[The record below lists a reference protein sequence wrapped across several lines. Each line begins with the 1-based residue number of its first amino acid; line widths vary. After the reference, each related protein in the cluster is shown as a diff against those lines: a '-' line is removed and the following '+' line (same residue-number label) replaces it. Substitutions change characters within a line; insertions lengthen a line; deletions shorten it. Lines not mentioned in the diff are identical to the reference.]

1 MRIQTL
7 MKIVLVDAHTANP
20 GDLSWEPVE
29 TLGEVTSYPRSTDAD
44 VLERCADA
52 EAVLTNKVPFDAARM
67 DALPNLRYIGVTATG
82 YNIIDVEAARQR
94 NIAVTNIPAYGT
106 ETVAQACFALVL
118 ELCNHVGL
126 HAEAVTNGE
135 WNASPDFCF
144 WHKPLTELSGLKF
157 GLVGYGAIAQATARI
172 ARAFNL
178 QVLVHTR
185 TPREEANTR
194 FVDKETLFKES
205 DIVSLHC
212 PLTPDTEHIVN
223 EAMLSLMKPSAF
235 LINTSRGPLVDEHAL
250 AKALYDQRIAGAGLD
265 VLSSEPPSAD
275 NPLLMAPNCYITP
288 HIAWATQ
295 AARGRVI
302 QMAAENLQAFMQ
314 GEQHNRVD

>member
-1 MRIQTL
+1 

-20 GDLSWEPVE
+20 GDLNWQAIEA
-29 TLGEVTSYPRSTDAD
+29 LGDVQCYPRSSAD
-44 VLERCADA
+44 EVLKRCADA

-67 DALPNLRYIGVTATG
+67 DALPKLRYIGVTATG
-82 YNIIDVEAARQR
+82 YNIIDIDAAREC

-106 ETVAQACFALVL
+106 ETVAQACFALIL
-118 ELCNHVGL
+118 ELCNHVGI
-126 HAEAVTNGE
+126 HADAVTNGE

-144 WHKPLTELSGLKF
+144 WHKPLTELSGLNF

-178 QVLVHTR
+178 NILVHTR
-185 TPREEANTR
+185 TPKDEAKTR

-205 DIVSLHC
+205 DIISLHC
-212 PLTPDTEHIVN
+212 PLTEQTTGLVN
-223 EAMLSLMKPSAF
+223 EDMLALMKPSAF

-250 AKALYDQRIAGAGLD
+250 AKALYEKRIAGAGLD
-265 VLSSEPPSAD
+265 VLSSEPPNAD

-295 AARGRVI
+295 AARARVI
-302 QMAAENLQAFMQ
+302 QMAADNLQAFIDGKQ
-314 GEQHNRVD
+314 RNRVD

>member
-1 MRIQTL
+1 
-7 MKIVLVDAHTANP
+7 MKITLVDAHTANP
-20 GDLSWEPVE
+20 GDLSWDAIEA
-29 TLGEVTSYPRSTDAD
+29 LGEVSCYPRSNQEE

-52 EAVLTNKVPFDAARM
+52 EVILSNKVPLNADTLAQ
-67 DALPNLRYIGVTATG
+67 LPNLKYIGVTATG
-82 YNIIDVEAARQR
+82 YNIIDVYAARER
-94 NIAVTNIPAYGT
+94 GIAVTNIPAYGT

-126 HAEAVTNGE
+126 HADAVTNGE

-144 WHKPLTELSGLKF
+144 WHKPLTELSGLNF
-157 GLVGYGAIAQATARI
+157 GLIGYGAIAQATARI

-178 QVLVHTR
+178 NILVHTR
-185 TPREEANTR
+185 TARDEANTR

-212 PLTPDTEHIVN
+212 PLTPETEQIVN
-223 EAMLSLMKPSAF
+223 EAMLGLMKPSAF

-250 AKALYDQRIAGAGLD
+250 AKALYEKRIAGAGLD
-265 VLSSEPPSAD
+265 VLSTEPPSAD

-295 AARGRVI
+295 AARSRVI
-302 QMAAENLQAFMQ
+302 SMAAENLQAFIK
-314 GEQHNRVD
+314 GERLNRVD

>member
-1 MRIQTL
+1 
-7 MKIVLVDAHTANP
+7 MKITLVDAHTANP
-20 GDLSWEPVE
+20 GDLSWDAIEA
-29 TLGEVTSYPRSTDAD
+29 LGEVSCYPRSNQEE

-52 EAVLTNKVPFDAARM
+52 EVILSNKVPLDAETLAQ
-67 DALPNLRYIGVTATG
+67 LPNLKYIGVTATG
-82 YNIIDVEAARQR
+82 YNIIDVDAARER
-94 NIAVTNIPAYGT
+94 GIAVTNIPAYGT

-126 HAEAVTNGE
+126 HADAVTNGE

-144 WHKPLTELSGLKF
+144 WHKPLTELSGLNF
-157 GLVGYGAIAQATARI
+157 GLIGYGAIAQATARI

-178 QVLVHTR
+178 NILVHTR
-185 TPREEANTR
+185 TARDEANTR

-212 PLTPDTEHIVN
+212 PLTPETEQIVN
-223 EAMLSLMKPSAF
+223 EAMLGLMKPSAF

-250 AKALYDQRIAGAGLD
+250 AKALYEKRIAGAGLD
-265 VLSSEPPSAD
+265 VLSTEPPSAD

-295 AARGRVI
+295 AARSRVI
-302 QMAAENLQAFMQ
+302 SMAAENLQAFIK
-314 GEQHNRVD
+314 GERLNRVD